1 MYLEEGSLLQPMT
14 GSTISKKIE
23 EIQSD
28 ESFVKEL
35 ESALEQGEKEKQS
48 AEEINSIV
56 EKIIL
61 SKAAEKGVDITKEE
75 LDSFS
80 IEKEDNELAAVSGGG
95 AAAACGAGAG
105 TQALI
110 CGVGGFLTAGASA
123 IASLVTG
130 GGIAIASATAS

>member
-1 MYLEEGSLLQPMT
+1 MT

-28 ESFVKEL
+28 ELFVKEL

>member
-1 MYLEEGSLLQPMT
+1 MT